1 LAFSLTNSQDWTIK
15 HMDLWNEYE
24 GRTIDGVFPLTK
36 LLRPEGRSAFFAT
49 SNGTG
54 IPTVIRLIE
63 SHFDDAEILAR
74 WKAISAIDNAHLVK
88 LKKFGPAEL
97 DGTSLVYAVME
108 PVEANLGEILEQR
121 RLTVLETKD
130 LASSLVSALEAM
142 HSHEL
147 VHEHVD
153 VSNVMAVGDA
163 IKLRSDCVREAP
175 EGEEG
180 REIKRRDVRDLS
192 AVLLRALTQ
201 QRTLE
206 AASRELPL
214 PEPFDQIVRK
224 GMSGEWGLR
233 EIGAAL
239 KLTAPAAAP
248 STYPR
253 ASVSRAAASPA
264 AGPGVR
270 EVSAERPVVA
280 AGMASAAGTAS
291 APGMGRVRVPV
302 EEEPRGLELKKIAY
316 GVGALL
322 LVLLLVW
329 FFVHGRSSSS
339 SSNSSG
345 EGQSAAAPAVV
356 AQGDAGSAG
365 TAGSASSAAN
375 PSPAANAGPAA
386 NASPAANVPTVQRQ
400 ATVGDGR
407 DQWRVVAFTY
417 NHESQAQQKAAA
429 IAQKHSELRPE
440 VFTPNGR
447 APYLVTVGGAM
458 SRDEA
463 FALVRKAR
471 SEGLPR
477 DLYAQNYTGK
487 RR

>member
-1 LAFSLTNSQDWTIK
+1 LAFAAFSAWLFLTNTQDWTIK
-15 HMDLWNEYE
+15 YMELWNEYE
-24 GRTIDGVFPLTK
+24 GRTIDGDFPLTK

-108 PVEANLGEILEQR
+108 PVEANLAEILEQR

-130 LASSLVSALEAM
+130 VASSLVSALEAM
-142 HSHEL
+142 HSHGF

-153 VSNVMAVGDA
+153 AENVMAVGDA
-163 IKLRSDCVREAP
+163 IKLRSDCIREAP

-180 REIKRRDVRDLS
+180 LEIKRRDVRDLS
-192 AVLLRALTQ
+192 AVVLRALTQ
-201 QRTLE
+201 QRSVE

-224 GMSGEWGLR
+224 GTSGEWGLR

-239 KLTAPAAAP
+239 KLAPAAGRSAAP
-248 STYPR
+248 AADSATYPR
-253 ASVSRAAASPA
+253 AAVSSRAAASAASAA
-264 AGPGVR
+264 AGSGVR
-270 EVSAERPVVA
+270 EVSAERPVA
-280 AGMASAAGTAS
+280 AAETAS
-291 APGMGRVRVPV
+291 TPGMGRVRVPV

-316 GVGALL
+316 GVGLLL

-339 SSNSSG
+339 SSTG
-345 EGQSAAAPAVV
+345 AVQTAAAPAVV

-365 TAGSASSAAN
+365 SASSAAS
-375 PSPAANAGPAA
+375 PSAAP

-400 ATVGDGR
+400 AAVGNGR

-417 NHESQAQQKAAA
+417 NHESQAQEKAAA

-447 APYLVTVGGAM
+447 APFLVTVGGAM

-463 FALVRKAR
+463 FALARKAR

-477 DLYAQNYTGK
+477 DLYAQNYRG
-487 RR
+487 R

>member
-1 LAFSLTNSQDWTIK
+1 LTNSQDWTIK

-49 SNGTG
+49 SNGAG
-54 IPTVIRLIE
+54 VPTVIRLIE
-63 SHFDDAEILAR
+63 SHFDAAEILAR
-74 WKAISAIDNAHLVK
+74 WQAISAIDNGHLVK

-121 RLTVLETKD
+121 RLTVPETKEV
-130 LASSLVSALEAM
+130 ASSLVSALEAM
-142 HSHEL
+142 HSHGF

-153 VSNVMAVGDA
+153 AENVMAVGDA
-163 IKLRSDCVREAP
+163 IKLRSDCIREAP

-233 EIGAAL
+233 EIAAAS
-239 KLTAPAAAP
+239 KMAAPAAAP
-248 STYPR
+248 R
-253 ASVSRAAASPA
+253 AAMSRAAASVA

-280 AGMASAAGTAS
+280 AGMASAAGTGS
-291 APGMGRVRVPV
+291 TPGMGRVRVPV

-322 LVLLLVW
+322 LVLLLIW

-339 SSNSSG
+339 SSRSSSSG
-345 EGQSAAAPAVV
+345 AVQSAAAPAVV
-356 AQGDAGSAG
+356 AQGDAG
-365 TAGSASSAAN
+365 TAGSAPSAASPN
-375 PSPAANAGPAA
+375 PAVDQN
-386 NASPAANVPTVQRQ
+386 PAANVPTVQRQ
-400 ATVGDGR
+400 AAVGNGR

-463 FALVRKAR
+463 FALARKAR

>member
-1 LAFSLTNSQDWTIK
+1 LTNSQDWTIK

-54 IPTVIRLIE
+54 VPTVIRLIE

-74 WKAISAIDNAHLVK
+74 WQGITEIDNAHLVQ
-88 LKKFGPAEL
+88 LKKFGKVEL
-97 DGTSLVYAVME
+97 DGTALVYAVME

-121 RLTVLETKD
+121 RLTLLETRD
-130 LASSLVSALEAM
+130 VASSLVSALGAM
-142 HSHEL
+142 HSHGF

-153 VSNVMAVGDA
+153 ASNVMAVGDA
-163 IKLRSDCVREAP
+163 IKLRSDCIREAP

-180 REIKRRDVRDLS
+180 LEVKRRDVRDLS

-201 QRTLE
+201 QRTVE

-214 PEPFDQIVRK
+214 PEPFEQIVRK
-224 GMSGEWGLR
+224 GTSGEWGLR
-233 EIGAAL
+233 EIAAAL
-239 KLTAPAAAP
+239 KLGGPAAARSAAPASAP
-248 STYPR
+248 SYPR
-253 ASVSRAAASPA
+253 AAVSSRAAASA
-264 AGPGVR
+264 TEGSGFR
-270 EVSAERPVVA
+270 EMSAERPVA
-280 AGMASAAGTAS
+280 AAEVASAA
-291 APGMGRVRVPV
+291 GMGRVRVPV

-322 LVLLLVW
+322 LVLLLIW
-329 FFVHGRSSSS
+329 FFVHGRASRSSSS
-339 SSNSSG
+339 SSG
-345 EGQSAAAPAVV
+345 AVQTAAAPAAV
-356 AQGDAGSAG
+356 AQSDAGA
-365 TAGSASSAAN
+365 AGSASSATN
-375 PSPAANAGPAA
+375 PA
-386 NASPAANVPTVQRQ
+386 PAANVPAVPKQ
-400 ATVGDGR
+400 AVGDGR
-407 DQWRVVAFTY
+407 GQWRVVAFTY

-463 FALVRKAR
+463 FALARKAR

-477 DLYAQNYTGK
+477 DMYAQNYRG
-487 RR
+487 R

>member
-15 HMDLWNEYE
+15 YMDLWNEYE

-49 SNGTG
+49 SNGAG
-54 IPTVIRLIE
+54 VPTVIRLIE

-74 WKAISAIDNAHLVK
+74 WQAISAIDNGHLVK

-121 RLTVLETKD
+121 RLTVPETKEV
-130 LASSLVSALEAM
+130 ASSLVSALEAM
-142 HSHEL
+142 HSHGF

-153 VSNVMAVGDA
+153 AENVMAVGDA
-163 IKLRSDCVREAP
+163 IKLRSDCIREAP

-233 EIGAAL
+233 EIAAAL
-239 KLTAPAAAP
+239 KMAAPAAAP
-248 STYPR
+248 R
-253 ASVSRAAASPA
+253 AAMSRAAASAA

-270 EVSAERPVVA
+270 EVSAAERPVVA
-280 AGMASAAGTAS
+280 AEVASAAGTGS
-291 APGMGRVRVPV
+291 TPGMGRVRVPV

-322 LVLLLVW
+322 LVLLLIW

-339 SSNSSG
+339 SSRSSSSG
-345 EGQSAAAPAVV
+345 AVQSAAAPAVS
-356 AQGDAGSAG
+356 AQGDAGNAG
-365 TAGSASSAAN
+365 TAGSAPSAASPN
-375 PSPAANAGPAA
+375 PAVDPN
-386 NASPAANVPTVQRQ
+386 PAANVPTVQRQ

-440 VFTPNGR
+440 GFTPNGR

-463 FALVRKAR
+463 FALARKAR